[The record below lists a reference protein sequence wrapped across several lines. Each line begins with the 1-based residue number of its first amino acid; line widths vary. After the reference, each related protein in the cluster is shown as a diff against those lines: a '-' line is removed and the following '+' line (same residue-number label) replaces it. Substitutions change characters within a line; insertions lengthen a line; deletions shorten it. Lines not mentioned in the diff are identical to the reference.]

1 METKLK
7 KRTLFGVFTII
18 FLSFLFIGQN
28 IAQDKASSKK
38 NIAKFSS
45 ISTNGNQKD
54 AKGESTAIITDPD
67 KGQTIGG
74 LVNPYTSTNNNYWS
88 GTFKGTVD
96 ESNVKFYCIDLGHN
110 LVYNE
115 EYTDEGSTPIEITY
129 ILNNYYP
136 FKARPYSGS
145 LSSDSKEASAV
156 QAAIWY
162 YADGLNV
169 STIGNEEIRDRVYEI
184 IADVTANANSAIYP
198 DYFIITPEQRN
209 LNDGEVANF
218 VITAFDAN
226 GNPFE
231 GLNVNLSTTS
241 GLLSNSVVTTGANG
255 EATFSISQSGG
266 NIAIIT
272 ASAQA
277 VIPHGTQYFHLE
289 SPNGQQKLVLATPIT
304 ASASATAE
312 VNWYT
317 PGDCDLENYTTYTIG
332 GWGGSSNG
340 TPGKIRDEHF
350 EDVFPT
356 GLTIGGN
363 FTLTLTSA
371 KALKE
376 FIPSGGTAGAFNKN
390 YTNPEDPTSA
400 GVLADQL
407 LAATLNVYFH
417 DAGFLGTNTTN
428 LGDLVFDG
436 GDFDGMSIYDFLAM
450 ANAAIGGTPNA
461 NYSYSQINEAATKI
475 NENFDNGT
483 VNKRHFTCVP
493 AVPDC
498 KSTLGDFIWHD
509 KNVNG
514 IQDEHELGIE
524 NVVVELYNNSNLV
537 SSTITDN
544 SGYYEFTELLNG
556 TYTVKIGSVNFSTG
570 GVFENSASE
579 KWYLTLANEGSSDEI
594 DSDGDENYS
603 ASVII
608 NCMDNNTIDF
618 GFFHTAMT
626 FIKTGP
632 ASVTAGDIITYNFKI
647 INTGDLVL
655 AGGASVYDPMLSN
668 AENNLL
674 RNDEVQPGEPWEFDA
689 SYSTTA
695 NDCGGNLVNNAWAI
709 GHPQMPNG
717 NYVDDIRYD
726 DSHTVEVLCV
736 QKASL
741 GDRVWYDDDK
751 DGIQDS
757 DEDGVNEVTV
767 NLYDC
772 LDQFISSTTTDED
785 GYYLFENLTP
795 GDYYVEFVLPNGY
808 LFTSESEGPDIN
820 FDSNA
825 DVTNGKTE
833 CVSLV
838 AGDNNMSLDAGM
850 YTVPT
855 NDFDLSIVKTA
866 SDTNPDDEEV
876 ITYTITVT
884 NNSTT
889 NGTGISVTDV
899 LPTGLVYQSSTPVGY
914 DTTTGIWAVGNLN
927 AGESKSLTISVK
939 VDYLAMSQS
948 PIFDLGIAAPYN
960 LFVIKDAVQP
970 SSDTEGKVAVGRNAS
985 FSNYSVGDKLPP
997 SGGTEDVLVVGRK
1010 LTFISGQVFNGNV
1023 VYGKYKNIPQIN
1035 LCNDGSI
1042 IKADSTH
1049 PLPVDFAQAE
1059 IELKALSSLLST
1071 KQVTGTTTLE
1081 GNFNLILEGNEPI
1094 LNVFEIDGNDL
1105 SERTSLEINV
1115 PNGSVVLVNVNR
1127 TNVSWTGGVV
1137 VNGTAIG
1144 NVIYNFYQAKK
1155 LKISGI
1161 DVQGTILAP
1170 KASVNFVAGVIHGQ
1184 MLCNY
1189 FEGQGQM
1196 NLAPFHGSIYGN
1208 PEITNCA
1215 EINGYDQVEIDGGEA
1230 NNVSCAP
1237 IVINVEFNPDNGDDS
1252 ETGNAWVAVG
1262 QTSGLNEMIWSM
1274 YQNSSNELF
1283 VGTVGGNVY
1292 SINGND
1298 FMLLNEDMSVT
1309 YIWSLYE
1316 FNGNLYAGTELGL
1329 YKQDGSSWVKV
1340 ALDGDVR
1347 SIISLEGVL
1356 YAAVWGGGVFS
1367 SSDDGATWVEMNE
1380 GLIMSGYAVHSL
1392 TVANGNLFAGTFGLG
1407 VLRFDFVNNVW
1418 VELPVGYPNIWSL
1431 ATDANNTIYAAT
1443 YGGGVYASI
1452 DNGENWGQISAGL
1465 PSNYVYSVSVFG
1477 NDVYV
1482 STWAGGV
1489 YKFVSASLGKSES
1502 KNPSVK
1508 SVPIVGNW
1516 SSIGMGGIEVSSIM
1530 VDETTQTIY
1539 VGTSSGAIYKK
1550 VDGTTDVNNETV
1562 VPTKFE
1568 LAQNYPNPFNPS
1580 TKIEFSIPK
1589 AGLYAIKVFNV
1600 LGQEVE
1606 TIVNQDFIAGKYTF
1620 NFDASNLTSGIY
1632 FYKLVGNN
1640 VSITKKMMLL
1650 K

>member
-28 IAQDKASSKK
+28 IAQDKTSSKK

-54 AKGESTAIITDPD
+54 AKGESKAIIIDIE

-74 LVNPYTSTNNNYWS
+74 LVNPYTESNNNYWA

-96 ESNVKFYCIDLGHN
+96 ENNAKFFCIDLGHS

-115 EYTDEGSTPIEITY
+115 EYTDESSTPIEITY

-156 QAAIWY
+156 QATIWH
-162 YADGLNV
+162 YADGLDV
-169 STIGNEEIRDRVYEI
+169 STIGSEEIKNRVIAI
-184 IADVTANANSAIYP
+184 IADVEANANSAIYP

-218 VITAFDAN
+218 VITAFDAD

-231 GLNVNLSTTS
+231 GLDVNLSTTS
-241 GLLSNSVVTTGANG
+241 GSLSNSVVTTGAIG
-255 EATFSISQSGG
+255 EATFSISQNGG

-277 VIPHGTQYFHLE
+277 VIPHGTQYFHVE
-289 SPNGQQKLVLATPIT
+289 RPDGQQKLVLATPIT

-317 PGDCDLENYTTYTIG
+317 PGDCDLENYTTFTQG
-332 GWGGSSNG
+332 GWGGKDNSG
-340 TPGKIRDEHF
+340 AGKIRKNYF
-350 EDVFPT
+350 EDVFPD

-363 FTLTLTSA
+363 YKLLLEDSGDIKDFLPA
-371 KALKE
+371 
-376 FIPSGGTAGAFNKN
+376 GGTSSYFTKN
-390 YTNPEDPTSA
+390 YKNPEDETSA
-400 GVLADQL
+400 GVLAGQL
-407 LAATLNVYFH
+407 VAATLNVYFH
-417 DAGFLGTNTTN
+417 DAGKLGSNTAP
-428 LGDLVFDG
+428 LGSLVFVDG
-436 GDFDGMSIYDFLAM
+436 PFKDMTIYEFLTL
-450 ANAAIGGTPNA
+450 ANDAIGGNQNTG
-461 NYSYSQINEAATKI
+461 YTYSQFNDAATSI
-475 NENFDNGT
+475 NENFDEGK
-483 VNKRHFTCVP
+483 VNKRDFTCAP
-493 AVPDC
+493 TVPDC

-514 IQDEHELGIE
+514 IQDEDELGIK
-524 NVVVELYNNSNLV
+524 NVVVELYNNNNLIA
-537 SSTITDN
+537 STNTDN

-556 TYTVKIGSVNFSTG
+556 TYTVKIGSVNFNAG

-579 KWYLTLANEGSSDEI
+579 KWYLTIANEGSSDEL
-594 DSDGDENYS
+594 DSDGDDNYS
-603 ASVII
+603 ASVTI
-608 NCMDNNTIDF
+608 NCMDDNTVDF
-618 GFFHTAMT
+618 GFLHTAMT

-632 ASVTAGDIITYNFKI
+632 NQVTAGDLINYTFKVV
-647 INTGDLVL
+647 NAGDLPL
-655 AGGASVYDPMLSN
+655 AGGASVFDPLLSN
-668 AENNLL
+668 ADNNFL
-674 RNDEVQPGEPWEFDA
+674 RNKEVQPGGTWEFQA
-689 SYSTTA
+689 SYTTSA

-717 NYVDDIRYD
+717 DYVDDIRYD
-726 DSHTVEVLCV
+726 DSHTVEILCV
-736 QKASL
+736 EKASL
-741 GDRVWYDDDK
+741 GDRVWFDDDK
-751 DGIQDS
+751 DGIQDFG
-757 DEDGVNEVTV
+757 EDGVNEVTV
-767 NLYDC
+767 NLYNC
-772 LDQFISSTTTDED
+772 TNQFVSSTSTNSD
-785 GYYLFENLTP
+785 GYYLFENLEP
-795 GDYYVEFVLPNGY
+795 GSYYVEFVLLNGY
-808 LFTSESEGPDIN
+808 LFTSKNEGSDVET
-820 FDSNA
+820 DSDA
-825 DVTNGKTE
+825 DENDGKTE

-838 AGDNNMSLDAGM
+838 AGDYNLSLDAGV
-850 YTVPT
+850 YTVPV

-876 ITYTITVT
+876 ISYTITVT

-899 LPTGLVYQSSTPVGY
+899 LPTGLVYQSSTPAGY
-914 DTTTGIWAVGNLN
+914 DDSTGIWTVGNLN
-927 AGESKSLTISVK
+927 AGESKSLTISIK

-1035 LCNDGSI
+1035 LCTDGSI
-1042 IKADSTH
+1042 IKADDSTH

-1059 IELKALSSLLST
+1059 IELNALSSLLST
-1071 KQVTGTTTLE
+1071 KPVTGTTTLE
-1081 GNFNLILEGNEPI
+1081 SNFNLILEGSEPI

-1155 LKISGI
+1155 LKITGI

-1170 KASVNFVAGVIHGQ
+1170 KASVNFAFGVIHGQ

-1215 EINGYDQVEIDGGEA
+1215 EINGYDQVEIDGGDA

-1262 QTSGLNEMIWSM
+1262 QTSGISEMIWSM
-1274 YQNSSNELF
+1274 YQSSNGLL
-1283 VGTVGGNVY
+1283 VGTVGGNIY
-1292 SINGND
+1292 SVNGND
-1298 FMLLNEDMSVT
+1298 FTLLNEDMSVT
-1309 YIWSLYE
+1309 YVWTLYE

-1329 YKQDGSSWVKV
+1329 YKQDGSSWNKV
-1340 ALDGDVR
+1340 AIDGDVR

-1356 YAAVWGGGVFS
+1356 YAAVWGGGVYS
-1367 SSDDGATWVEMNE
+1367 SNDNGATWVEMNE
-1380 GLIMSGYAVHSL
+1380 GLIMSGFAVHSL

-1407 VLRFDFVNNVW
+1407 VLRFDFDNNVW
-1418 VELPVGYPNIWSL
+1418 VELLVGYPNIWSL

-1452 DNGENWGQISAGL
+1452 DNGENWGQISVGL

-1489 YKFVSASLGKSES
+1489 YKFVSTSLGKSES

-1508 SVPIVGNW
+1508 SVPIVGSW
-1516 SSIGMGGIEVSSIM
+1516 SSIGMGGIEISSIM

-1539 VGTSSGAIYKK
+1539 AGTSSGAIYKK
-1550 VDGTTDVNNETV
+1550 VDGTTDINNETV

-1589 AGLYAIKVFNV
+1589 AGLYAIKVFNI

-1606 TIVNQDFIAGKYTF
+1606 TIVNQDFIAGKYIF
-1620 NFDASNLTSGIY
+1620 NFDARNLTSGIY